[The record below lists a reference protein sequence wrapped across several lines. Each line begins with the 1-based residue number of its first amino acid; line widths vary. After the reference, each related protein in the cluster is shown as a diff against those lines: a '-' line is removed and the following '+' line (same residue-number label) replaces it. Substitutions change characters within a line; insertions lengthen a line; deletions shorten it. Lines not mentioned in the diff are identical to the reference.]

1 MPTGILLIAVAILWA
16 VVLIPMWLKKH
27 DEADQSRSVDRFS
40 RAMGSLSGR
49 RAGRKVQDPAEP
61 RSVVMPQRPRDAYEP
76 TIQVKSQRPT
86 APLTAAGLAAA
97 RRRRVLVSLLA
108 VMLLVLP
115 AALLHKI
122 PHWTVAVPI
131 LLAVAFVVSARRQV
145 ARSAEMARRR
155 RQRGELTTA
164 AKAAEQSYVGVPAV
178 RRGGRSVMRGPMA
191 ASSSVALDSPVE
203 VAYVEE
209 LAEGSW
215 HAVPTTLP
223 TYVTAP
229 PATSV
234 PRIIDLKTPGKWSGA
249 AMLEQARSTRHE
261 EPMDTS
267 GMRVET
273 FEIALPA
280 TAVPAYGDVYV
291 DTSAGSAEL
300 DATDDGAFLEAL
312 LEDPRTG
319 VSPEHQR
326 YGRAAG

>member
-1 MPTGILLIAVAILWA
+1 VPSGILIIAIAIVWA

-27 DEADQSRSVDRFS
+27 DEANQSRSVDRFS
-40 RAMGSLSGR
+40 RAMGSLSSR
-49 RAGRKVQDPAEP
+49 RAGRKVEDPAEP

-76 TIQVKSQRPT
+76 TIEVKSQRP
-86 APLTAAGLAAA
+86 AVPLTAAGRAAG
-97 RRRRVLVSLLA
+97 RRRRVLISLLA
-108 VMLLVLP
+108 MTLLVLP

-122 PHWTVAVPI
+122 PRWSVAIPI
-131 LLAVAFVVSARRQV
+131 LLAVVFVVSSRRQV
-145 ARSAEMARRR
+145 ARAAEMARRR

-164 AKAAEQSYVGVPAV
+164 AKAAQQVYAGAPAV
-178 RRGGRSVMRGPMA
+178 RRGSRSVMRGPI
-191 ASSSVALDSPVE
+191 ASTSSVALESPAV

-209 LAEGSW
+209 LAAGFW

-229 PATSV
+229 AATSV

-261 EPMDTS
+261 EPTETS

-280 TAVPAYGDVYV
+280 TAGPTYGEVYV
-291 DTSAGSAEL
+291 DTAAGSAEL
-300 DATDDGAFLEAL
+300 NATDDEAFLEAL

-319 VSPEHQR
+319 VSPDLQR